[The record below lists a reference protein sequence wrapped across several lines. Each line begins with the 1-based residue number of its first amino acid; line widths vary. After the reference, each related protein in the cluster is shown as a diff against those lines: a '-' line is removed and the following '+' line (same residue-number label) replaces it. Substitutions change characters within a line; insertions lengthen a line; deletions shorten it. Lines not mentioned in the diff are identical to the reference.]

1 MVFNIAGYVWL
12 VHKITSSSV
21 SDKLFITALIPVVG
35 LFTNTT
41 FSGADP
47 ISEKMEILVVVRI
60 CARN

>member
-47 ISEKMEILVVVRI
+47 ISE
-60 CARN
+60 